1 MRIGIFENIMTPGG
15 HEVDFDRILVEELQK
30 RGHEVSFYVPE
41 DFVFNFDYH
50 VPVVRLGGKTISYTQ
65 VSGLKKLLYS
75 AKREFNRQKWYAQL
89 YEAAYRGDVDAL
101 LVPTSTYRYLR
112 ALNKNI
118 LRRANVPIIFI
129 LHGIN
134 PKEAP
139 KFLKECKK
147 MQSYKNIRA
156 VVLTFVNH
164 IFGHQGKNIYT
175 IYPPTYTARDIDFQ
189 PKVEAKETLTV
200 GFFGQYRR
208 EKRLRDFLEVYVKGE
223 YTRKVKLLV
232 QGSTMHPEDAEDFE
246 QIIEEYKDYD
256 NIEFL
261 HKGLIGAEWQ
271 EAISKID
278 VLLMPYS
285 APRYLYHWGGML
297 FTAIGFQK
305 PVIASDDIN
314 PEVFAKFNIG
324 KTFKSGNLDDLK
336 RVLEEFIN
344 GYDADVNAYAEGLA
358 EASSKF
364 SPESFAHRI
373 EAILTGE
380 YHTRKTKPVASTST
394 TEIIDG
400 EDAQSADVDELGQAK
415 E

>member
-41 DFVFNFDYH
+41 DFEFSFDYH
-50 VPVVRLGGKTISYTQ
+50 VPVVRLGGRAVSYSK
-65 VSGLKKLLYS
+65 VSGIKKLLYS
-75 AKREFNRQKWYAQL
+75 VKREYNRQKWYAQL
-89 YEAAYRGDVDAL
+89 YEAAYRKDIDAL
-101 LVPTSTYRYLR
+101 IVPTSTYRYLR

-118 LRRANVPIIFI
+118 LRRSNVPIIFV

-139 KFLKECKK
+139 KFLREAKK
-147 MQSYKNIRA
+147 LLPYKNIKP

-164 IFGHQGKNIYT
+164 IFGHRLPNIYP
-175 IYPPTYTARDIDFQ
+175 IYPPTYTARDIEFQ
-189 PKVEAKETLTV
+189 PSVEAKDTLTV

-208 EKRLRDFLEVYVKGE
+208 EKRLRDFLEVYVKGH

-246 QIIEEYKDYD
+246 KIIQEYKDCAG
-256 NIEFL
+256 IKFL

-271 EAISKID
+271 KAIAGID

-305 PVIASDDIN
+305 PVIASNDIN

-324 KTFKSGNLDDLK
+324 MTFKSGDMNDLQQ
-336 RVLEEFIN
+336 VLEKFIN
-344 GYDADVNAYAEGLA
+344 GYDEDVAGYGEGLA
-358 EASSKF
+358 EAGKKF

-380 YHTRKTKPVASTST
+380 YHTITPEQVAGNV
-394 TEIIDG
+394 E
-400 EDAQSADVDELGQAK
+400 K
-415 E
+415 K

>member
-41 DFVFNFDYH
+41 DFGFSFDYH
-50 VPVVRLGGKTISYTQ
+50 VPVVRLGGRTVSYAR
-65 VSGLKKLLYS
+65 VSGIKKLLYS
-75 AKREFNRQKWYAQL
+75 VKREYNRQKWYAQL
-89 YEAAYRGDVDAL
+89 YEAAYRKDIDAL
-101 LVPTSTYRYLR
+101 IVPTSTYRYLR

-118 LRRANVPIIFI
+118 LRRANVPIIFV

-139 KFLKECKK
+139 KFLREAKK
-147 MQSYKNIRA
+147 LLPYRNIRA

-164 IFGHQGKNIYT
+164 IFGHQLANIYP
-175 IYPPTYTARDIDFQ
+175 IYPPVYTARDIDFQ
-189 PKVEAKETLTV
+189 PAVVAGETLTI

-208 EKRLRDFLEVYVKGE
+208 EKRLRDFLEVYVRGN
-223 YTRKVKLLV
+223 YTRKVRLLV
-232 QGSTMHPEDAEDFE
+232 QGSTMHPEDAADFE
-246 QIIEEYKDYD
+246 KIISEYKDCAG
-256 NIEFL
+256 IEFL

-271 EAISKID
+271 QAIADID
-278 VLLMPYS
+278 ALLMPYS

-324 KTFKSGNLDDLK
+324 RTFKSGDMNDLQ
-336 RVLEEFIN
+336 RVLEAFIN
-344 GYDADVNAYAEGLA
+344 GYDADAAGYAGGLA
-358 EASSKF
+358 EAARKF

-380 YHTRKTKPVASTST
+380 YHTLRPGQAVKNKEQASATARQ
-394 TEIIDG
+394 EDG
-400 EDAQSADVDELGQAK
+400 EQNR
-415 E
+415 